1 MIMYEE
7 KNVHVGAKAGS
18 AEDGGGK
25 SLIDLVMLTIKDI
38 DKERNGY
45 VTSAE
50 LDDILKLYCP
60 DRLGN
65 RDLTPILNKFCSI

>member
-1 MIMYEE
+1 MLVLKLVQPKMEVE
-7 KNVHVGAKAGS
+7 KAY
-18 AEDGGGK
+18 
-25 SLIDLVMLTIKDI
+25 LVMLTIKDI